1 MGVKVLTPGLADV
14 LLTIMKAKQTKPKKK
29 PMTLEDFAALI
40 QKDLARMA
48 TKSDL
53 KGLATKDELAALRGE
68 IATIHEGM
76 ATKKDLERFATKEDL
91 DTAFSTLG
99 DRIAIAKEGLQE
111 QISSLKYAKEID
123 DLRARVNVLE
133 HKTGIRPARRSA

>member
-1 MGVKVLTPGLADV
+1 
-14 LLTIMKAKQTKPKKK
+14 
-29 PMTLEDFAALI
+29 MTLDEFAVLI

-53 KGLATKDELAALRGE
+53 KGLATKDEFAAVRGE
-68 IATIHEGM
+68 MASIREGM
-76 ATKKDLERFATKEDL
+76 ATKKDFERLATKEDL

-111 QISSLKYAKEID
+111 QISGLKYAKEID

-133 HKTGIRPARRSA
+133 HKTGIRPTRRAA